1 MCNILQYPELDPKP
15 SNMLQHVAVG
25 WPNVCQTWP
34 KVCNTFACN
43 NVERFCIE
51 MLRAFGRAFIAKCV
65 AYVKSK
71 KFRNTWKTS
80 IVHK

>member
-1 MCNILQYPELDPKP
+1 MRNILQYPELNPKP

-34 KVCNTFACN
+34 KVCN
-43 NVERFCIE
+43 NVERCCIE

-71 KFRNTWKTS
+71 KIQKYLENFNCS
-80 IVHK
+80 